1 MHLEPPSR
9 IAILG
14 AGPCGL
20 ETGLYARYLGYRT
33 TIYEQGE
40 IAQSVREWGHVRM
53 FSPFCMNRSP
63 LGLAAIQAQN
73 PDSDAPSDNDLLT
86 GHEWYQRYLLPLAT
100 SDLLKDHIRTGT
112 KVLSVGKQM
121 LSKKENPASPDR
133 AQDPFRILIRDA
145 QGQESIELAEA
156 VIDTTGV
163 WGQTNWLGPGGAP
176 AIGEQRHAEAIN
188 YRLPDFLGADRE
200 HFENRRT
207 LVIGAGFS
215 AATNVT
221 GLADLANT
229 ARQTTI
235 VWSTR
240 RAGAGDMGPLPE
252 IADDKLPERARLTR
266 AANGLATDPDSP
278 VQYWPETWVE
288 SLQYDARRHQWSVGF
303 EGARQETEVFD
314 QILANVG
321 FRPDRDVYR
330 ELQIHECYATEGPIK
345 LAATLLG
352 QESSDCL
359 TISGAGPHSLVS
371 PEPNFYILGAKSYG
385 RNSQF
390 LIAAG
395 LVQIRDLFTLLGDR
409 ADLDL
414 YESVTLG

>member
-20 ETGLYARYLGYRT
+20 ETGLYARYLGYQT

-40 IAQSVREWGHVRM
+40 IAQAVREWGHVRM
-53 FSPFCMNRSP
+53 FSPFRMNRSP
-63 LGLAAIQAQN
+63 LGLAALQAQN

-86 GHEWYQRYLLPLAT
+86 GHEWCERYLLPLAT

-112 KVLSVGKQM
+112 KVLSVGKQT
-121 LSKKENPASPDR
+121 LSKKENPTIPDR
-133 AQDPFRILIRDA
+133 TQDPFRILIRDA

-176 AIGEQRHAEAIN
+176 AIGEQRHAEAID

-207 LVIGAGFS
+207 LVVGAGFS

-221 GLADLANT
+221 SLADLANA

-240 RAGAGDMGPLPE
+240 RAGAADMGPLLE

-266 AANGLATDPDSP
+266 EANRLATDPDSP
-278 VQYWPETWVE
+278 VQHWPETWVE
-288 SLQYDARRHQWSVGF
+288 SLQYDPSRQQWSVGF
-303 EGARQETEVFD
+303 GGACQDIEVFD

-321 FRPDRDVYR
+321 FRPDRDLYR

-345 LAATLLG
+345 LAATLYIRSSMRRQAPERGVGTSALG
-352 QESSDCL
+352 YAKRNGCISSR
-359 TISGAGPHSLVS
+359 HVVR
-371 PEPNFYILGAKSYG
+371 E
-385 RNSQF
+385 
-390 LIAAG
+390 
-395 LVQIRDLFTLLGDR
+395 
-409 ADLDL
+409 
-414 YESVTLG
+414 